1 MNLTGDEGLSFYIF
15 EEISDEKELEN
26 ERWIDDDYEM
36 ISQFYTAKRM
46 HPNIPFYLQDENGET
61 FVFGWD
67 LIYQYITKLTEGPVY
82 PDW

>member
-1 MNLTGDEGLSFYIF
+1 MMEKLKRMDEHL
-15 EEISDEKELEN
+15 LEA

-46 HPNIPFYLQDENGET
+46 YPNIPFYLQDENGDNY
-61 FVFGWD
+61 VFGWD
-67 LIYQYITKLTEGPVY
+67 LIFQYIAKLTQGDSY

>member
-1 MNLTGDEGLSFYIF
+1 MMEKWKTMDE
-15 EEISDEKELEN
+15 ELLEA

-36 ISQFYTAKRM
+36 ISQFYTAKGM
-46 HPNIPFYLQDENGET
+46 HPDIPFYLQDENGET

-67 LIYQYITKLTEGPVY
+67 LIFQYIAKLTQGSSY

>member
-1 MNLTGDEGLSFYIF
+1 MMEKLKTMDE
-15 EEISDEKELEN
+15 ELLEA

-46 HPNIPFYLQDENGET
+46 YPNIPFYLQDEKGDNYI
-61 FVFGWD
+61 FGWD
-67 LIYQYITKLTEGPVY
+67 LIFQYIAKLTQGNSY

>member
-1 MNLTGDEGLSFYIF
+1 MMERLKIMDE
-15 EEISDEKELEN
+15 ELLEA

-46 HPNIPFYLQDENGET
+46 YPDNPFYLQDENGDNY
-61 FVFGWD
+61 VFGWD
-67 LIYQYITKLTEGPVY
+67 LIFQYIAKLTQGSSY

>member
-1 MNLTGDEGLSFYIF
+1 MMNTVDRMNEN
-15 EEISDEKELEN
+15 ELEN

>member
-1 MNLTGDEGLSFYIF
+1 MMNTVDKMNEN
-15 EEISDEKELEN
+15 ELEN

-67 LIYQYITKLTEGPVY
+67 LIYLYITKLTEGPVY

>member
-1 MNLTGDEGLSFYIF
+1 MDKMNEN
-15 EEISDEKELEN
+15 ELEN
-26 ERWIDDDYEM
+26 ERWIDDEYEM
-36 ISQFYTAKRM
+36 ISQFYTAERM

>member
-1 MNLTGDEGLSFYIF
+1 MGKWKTMDEDL
-15 EEISDEKELEN
+15 LEA

-46 HPNIPFYLQDENGET
+46 HPDIPFYLQDENGET

-67 LIYQYITKLTEGPVY
+67 LIFQYIAKLTQGNSY

>member
-1 MNLTGDEGLSFYIF
+1 MMEKSKTMDE
-15 EEISDEKELEN
+15 ELLEA

-46 HPNIPFYLQDENGET
+46 YPDIPFYLQDENGDNY
-61 FVFGWD
+61 VFGWE
-67 LIYQYITKLTEGPVY
+67 LIFQYIAKLTQGSYY

>member
-1 MNLTGDEGLSFYIF
+1 MDKMNEN
-15 EEISDEKELEN
+15 ELEN

-36 ISQFYTAKRM
+36 ISQFYSAKRM

-67 LIYQYITKLTEGPVY
+67 LIYQYIKNLTEGSVY

>member
-1 MNLTGDEGLSFYIF
+1 MVMMEKLKMMNEKLL
-15 EEISDEKELEN
+15 EE

-46 HPNIPFYLQDENGET
+46 HPDIPFYLQDENGET

-67 LIYQYITKLTEGPVY
+67 LIYQYIKNLTEGSVY

>member
-1 MNLTGDEGLSFYIF
+1 MDKMNEN
-15 EEISDEKELEN
+15 ELEN

-61 FVFGWD
+61 FVFCWD

>member
-1 MNLTGDEGLSFYIF
+1 MMNTVDKMNEN
-15 EEISDEKELEN
+15 ELEN

-67 LIYQYITKLTEGPVY
+67 LIYQYIAKLTQ
-82 PDW
+82 D

>member
-1 MNLTGDEGLSFYIF
+1 MDKMNEN
-15 EEISDEKELEN
+15 ELEN

-67 LIYQYITKLTEGPVY
+67 LIYQYIKNLTEPSVY
-82 PDW
+82 PDC